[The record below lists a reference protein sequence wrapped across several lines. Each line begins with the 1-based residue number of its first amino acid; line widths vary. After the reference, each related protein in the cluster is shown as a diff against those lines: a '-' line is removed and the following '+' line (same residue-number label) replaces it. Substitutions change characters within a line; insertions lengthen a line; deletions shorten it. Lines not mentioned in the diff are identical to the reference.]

1 MGSCNLVQYQGDL
14 PDIYQNFDNIE
25 GVSARDTGNVMCKL
39 KKRKN
44 LVKKLVSI
52 QIDPHFSTN

>member
-14 PDIYQNFDNIE
+14 PDIYQNFDTIE

-39 KKRKN
+39 FFKKKN
-44 LVKKLVSI
+44 VI
-52 QIDPHFSTN
+52 